1 MSLVTDILDRLSGIT
16 ALKDRVTDL
25 STQLTDIRKAVIEQ
39 QKDIAGLQGQLKAL
53 IQMQSQGSGKR

>member
-53 IQMQSQGSGKR
+53 IQMQSQGGKR